1 MVYYCRIHLHNNRGI
16 EHIPKC
22 FPTPLYLHHRLKQEH
37 EKDKVATSPHFSGVL
52 KEHLETNEETNSL
65 LN

>member
-1 MVYYCRIHLHNNRGI
+1 VALSTSQ
-16 EHIPKC
+16 KC